1 MNRSE
6 IKSNAKNSLQGKYG
20 ETIKL
25 ILAYYGIVIVVA
37 LILSALGEGD
47 TVELLTGVISVVI
60 SALLYF
66 GYKSFFLKISRGED
80 AKFNELFK
88 RTDLFLMYIGLSFLT
103 SLFISLWSLLF
114 IIPGIIAFFSYQ
126 MIYYIALD
134 NPNMGIMEIIKKS
147 KTMMKGYKWQY
158 FVLVLSFIGWEIL
171 SLFTL
176 GILNLWLMPYMEVT
190 FANFYNKI
198 RI

>member
-1 MNRSE
+1 
-6 IKSNAKNSLQGKYG
+6 
-20 ETIKL
+20 
-25 ILAYYGIVIVVA
+25 
-37 LILSALGEGD
+37 
-47 TVELLTGVISVVI
+47 
-60 SALLYF
+60 
-66 GYKSFFLKISRGED
+66 
-80 AKFNELFK
+80 
-88 RTDLFLMYIGLSFLT
+88 
-103 SLFISLWSLLF
+103 
-114 IIPGIIAFFSYQ
+114 

-158 FVLVLSFIGWEIL
+158 FVLILSFIGWEIL

-198 RI
+198 RN

>member
-1 MNRSE
+1 
-6 IKSNAKNSLQGKYG
+6 
-20 ETIKL
+20 
-25 ILAYYGIVIVVA
+25 

-47 TVELLTGVISVVI
+47 AVELLTSVISVVI

-80 AKFNELFK
+80 VKFNELFK
-88 RTDLFLMYIGLSFLT
+88 RTDLFLVYIGLSFLT
-103 SLFISLWSLLF
+103 GLFISLWSLLF

-158 FVLVLSFIGWEIL
+158 FVLILSFIGWEIL

-198 RI
+198 RN